1 MTEQRGRIHNQ
12 VAELLSAYIDDEV
25 TAEEQ
30 TLVEAHLA
38 TCTACSRDL
47 VTLRQTVA
55 LLKELPQ
62 VAAPRPFTLR
72 EGDVRPSHRGRAP
85 WWRLPWSQ
93 RLVAA
98 AALLLCVAAVG
109 GLAMLRGSG
118 MVGAP
123 APESVALQAPVAP
136 ETFTAAESEP
146 AAEQTVVEEKV
157 EAEATLEVESQV
169 ERAVPAAAPE
179 ALPGETNLQQE
190 APPAPTATVVPEMAA
205 PKAAAAEVPPL
216 DEMSDRAASEM
227 VETETAVAGEA
238 QTLTAGAPT
247 QPAAGAPALPSPT
260 PVPAPVAITASPTP
274 VLIEVQDL
282 SLEIQPGLIRASGRL
297 PFPEGRKLHAELWQ
311 EDQPL
316 QWAIPPS
323 QQTQV
328 QASGRFSL
336 ELKAMPDHP
345 AFNLLAAAPAQYE
358 IRIRPVDPPES
369 VEARIP
375 FDTYGPPT
383 PLPTSSP

>member
-1 MTEQRGRIHNQ
+1 
-12 VAELLSAYIDDEV
+12 
-25 TAEEQ
+25 
-30 TLVEAHLA
+30 
-38 TCTACSRDL
+38 
-47 VTLRQTVA
+47 
-55 LLKELPQ
+55 
-62 VAAPRPFTLR
+62 
-72 EGDVRPSHRGRAP
+72 
-85 WWRLPWSQ
+85 
-93 RLVAA
+93 
-98 AALLLCVAAVG
+98 
-109 GLAMLRGSG
+109 MLRGSG

-136 ETFTAAESEP
+136 ETFTAGESEP
-146 AAEQTVVEEKV
+146 AAEQMVVEEKV
-157 EAEATLEVESQV
+157 EAEATLEVETQV

-179 ALPGETNLQQE
+179 VPPGETNLQQE
-190 APPAPTATVVPEMAA
+190 APPAPVATVVPEMAA
-205 PKAAAAEVPPL
+205 PKAAAAEVPSV
-216 DEMSDRAASEM
+216 DEMLDRAASEM
-227 VETETAVAGEA
+227 VETETAVADEA
-238 QTLTAGAPT
+238 QTLMAGAPT
-247 QPAAGAPALPSPT
+247 QPAAGAPALPSPSPT
-260 PVPAPVAITASPTP
+260 PVPAQAVITASPTP

-311 EDQPL
+311 GDQPL

-328 QASGRFSL
+328 QARGRFSL

-345 AFNLLAAAPAQYE
+345 DFNLFAAAPADYE